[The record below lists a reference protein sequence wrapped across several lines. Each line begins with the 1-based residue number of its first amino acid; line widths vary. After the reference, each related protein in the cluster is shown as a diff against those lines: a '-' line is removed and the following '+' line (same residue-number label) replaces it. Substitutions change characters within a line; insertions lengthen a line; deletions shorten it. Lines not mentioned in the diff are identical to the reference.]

1 MKHTCIT
8 KFLTISAVLFVIAT
22 AVYATLSFRVEQSIK
37 EGKVTNT
44 VKESHMLSTLQ
55 TLDEGARATMLV
67 AGGCFWC
74 VEADLE
80 KLPGVIEAVSG
91 YAGGNTENPTYNDY
105 SQGGHREVVEV
116 TYNPTVI
123 TFEQI
128 AIYAIK
134 HMDPTDPFGSFYDR
148 GIYYSPALY
157 FQNKDE
163 EKMIKDVIM
172 KIDELRVYDKPLAVV
187 VEERPVF
194 WSAEEYHQDYYK
206 GTFSSVK
213 YEYYRNASGRD
224 DFIEKYWGDDTGP
237 SLPSGMDEADVTT
250 AAWESFEKPS
260 DEVLKAQL
268 TDMQYRVTQH
278 EATEPPFDNEYWD
291 NKEEGIYVDVVSGEP
306 LYSSTD
312 KFDSGTGWPSFTKPI
327 YASAVTE
334 HIDRKLV
341 VTRTEVRSRFADSH
355 LGHVFADAPIEL
367 GGIRH
372 CINSAAL
379 KFVPKDNMEA
389 EGYAEYLV
397 LFD

>member
-1 MKHTCIT
+1 MKHTRIT
-8 KFLTISAVLFVIAT
+8 KVLTILAVIFVVAA
-22 AVYATLSFRVEQSIK
+22 AVYAALSFRVEQKIE
-37 EGKVTNT
+37 EGKVANT

-55 TLDEGARATMLV
+55 TLDQGARATMLV

-91 YAGGNTENPTYNDY
+91 YAGGTTENPTYKNY

-116 TYNPTVI
+116 TYNPTVV

-157 FQNKDE
+157 FQNEE
-163 EKMIKDVIM
+163 EKDILEDVIM
-172 KIDELRVYDKPLAVV
+172 EINELGVYDKPLAVE
-187 VEERPVF
+187 VEERPQF
-194 WSAEEYHQDYYK
+194 WKAEEYHQDYYK

-224 DFIEKYWGDDTGP
+224 DFIEKYWGEDTGP
-237 SLPSGMDEADVTT
+237 SLPDAIDETDVRTT
-250 AAWESFEKPS
+250 NWENFEKPS
-260 DEVLKAQL
+260 DDILKSTL

-291 NKEEGIYVDVVSGEP
+291 NKAEGIYVDVVSGEP

-334 HIDRKLV
+334 HIDKKLV

-379 KFVPKDNMEA
+379 RFVPKDQLDEQ
-389 EGYAEYLV
+389 GYGEYLV
-397 LFD
+397 LFQ